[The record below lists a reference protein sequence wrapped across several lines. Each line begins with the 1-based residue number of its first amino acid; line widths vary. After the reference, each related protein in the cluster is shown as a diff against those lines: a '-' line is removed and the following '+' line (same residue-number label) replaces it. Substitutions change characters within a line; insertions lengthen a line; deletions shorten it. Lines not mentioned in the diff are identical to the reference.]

1 MTRTAALARTAAV
14 TGIALAGLLFGAATA
29 SAAPAPG
36 DATGRPE
43 AAQGTARAC
52 ESVEAALAGLPVSV
66 PVPVC
71 KLVNGWD

>member
-29 SAAPAPG
+29 SAAPG